1 MLRYVHDM
9 RIYNPCVAQNRCT
22 HRPWREQPRACFEL
36 GGRNEAEAPSGVA
49 QPRDQARNGA
59 RHAKLALMRSDDS
72 IKPAPPAEAPVQ
84 NASGGPSGARGSV
97 ARESRER
104 EAAWRRGEERARE
117 IEAGVEAVRDA
128 YTGLA
133 APGVAHR
140 AFAALAENVRDYAIF
155 LLDPDGVI
163 TFWGEGARLIKW
175 WTKEQAEGAHL
186 RLLYPDG
193 GAEDGTAEEHL
204 REAAETGEYTGEG
217 QRVRSDG
224 STFWGGIT
232 LTALRGDSGV
242 LLGFAKVTRDL
253 TARRAAD
260 AVLKATRDEAEE
272 ARARAEEASK
282 AKSQFLATMSHEIR
296 TPLNAVVGYTDLLD
310 MEIAGPLTE
319 RQHRHMA
326 QIRASSMHLLGI
338 IDEVLDFSRLDAGR
352 IKVQRRPGRLGAPIE
367 RAFELVQMQAR
378 AKGVALADSVSG
390 LAADVPYLGDEDRV
404 RQVLVILL
412 ANAVKFTPSSGRI
425 TVSAGTTEQPSSDTH
440 LPGPG
445 PWVYVRVEDTGPGI
459 PPERMAAIFEPFEQA
474 DMSMTRQHGG
484 TGLGLTIAQRLARLM
499 GGDIVV
505 RSQPGLGSTF
515 FLWLP
520 AAAEEAVETT
530 LSRSQHMDSPGP
542 KLLHQV
548 RDAILVELERVL
560 HVYVARLRSDP
571 VTPGAHALS
580 EAELEDH
587 LATFLSDLA
596 ATISALDLVAG
607 ADAEALR
614 DSTAIQRTVAE
625 RHGRQRRRLGW
636 GEAEIRREFEI
647 LREEVSA
654 AIQRQVRGKRPD
666 GAEGVLDAVAALIS
680 AAEGVSLGAYRKGG

>member
-1 MLRYVHDM
+1 
-9 RIYNPCVAQNRCT
+9 
-22 HRPWREQPRACFEL
+22 
-36 GGRNEAEAPSGVA
+36 
-49 QPRDQARNGA
+49 
-59 RHAKLALMRSDDS
+59 MRSDDTTE
-72 IKPAPPAEAPVQ
+72 PAPPDEVPDR
-84 NASGGPSGARGSV
+84 NASGAPEGRPSGPRGN
-97 ARESRER
+97 ADRETRER
-104 EAAWRRGEERARE
+104 EAAWRRGEERARATAA
-117 IEAGVEAVRDA
+117 AGAEAVRDP

-155 LLDPDGVI
+155 LLNADGII

-186 RLLYPDG
+186 RLLYPDNG
-193 GAEDGTAEEHL
+193 SEDGTAEAHL

-232 LTALRGDSGV
+232 LTALRDDSGV
-242 LLGFAKVTRDL
+242 LIGFAKVTRDL

-260 AVLKATRDEAEE
+260 AVLKAARDEAEE

-296 TPLNAVVGYTDLLD
+296 TPLNAVMGYTDLLD
-310 MEIAGPLTE
+310 LEIAGPLTE
-319 RQHRHMA
+319 PQHRHLEH
-326 QIRASSMHLLGI
+326 IRASSMHLLGI
-338 IDEVLDFSRLDAGR
+338 IDEVLDFSRLDGGR
-352 IKVQRRPGRLGAPIE
+352 VMVHCRPGRLGTPID
-367 RAFELVQMQAR
+367 RALELVQTQAQ
-378 AKGVALADSVSG
+378 AKGVALADSVAG
-390 LAADVPYLGDEDRV
+390 FAADVPYLGDEDRV
-404 RQVLVILL
+404 RQILVILL

-425 TVSAGTTEQPSSDTH
+425 TVSAGTTEQPPSDTQ
-440 LPGPG
+440 LPGRG

-474 DMSMTRQHGG
+474 DMSLTRQHGG

-499 GGDIVV
+499 GGAIVV
-505 RSQPGLGSTF
+505 RSQPGLGTTF

-530 LSRSQHMDSPGP
+530 LSRSPLKESPGP
-542 KLLHQV
+542 KLLQEIH
-548 RDAILVELERVL
+548 DAILVELERVL
-560 HVYVARLRSDP
+560 HAYVARLRGDP
-571 VTPGAHALS
+571 ATPSAHALS

-596 ATISALDLVAG
+596 QTFGALDLAAG
-607 ADAEALR
+607 ANAESLR
-614 DSTAIQRTVAE
+614 DSSAIQRTVAE

-636 GEAEIRREFEI
+636 TEAEIRREFEI

-654 AIQRQVRGKRPD
+654 AIQRRVRGKRHEGMEGAQDAIVPLIT
-666 GAEGVLDAVAALIS
+666 GAEGIS
-680 AAEGVSLGAYRKGG
+680 LEAYRQGAER

>member
-1 MLRYVHDM
+1 MRHDLARVLQNTILM
-9 RIYNPCVAQNRCT
+9 PSDSSTNPTPPGEARDPQVTRAPEDSPSSP
-22 HRPWREQPRACFEL
+22 HGIAGRET
-36 GGRNEAEAPSGVA
+36 
-49 QPRDQARNGA
+49 
-59 RHAKLALMRSDDS
+59 
-72 IKPAPPAEAPVQ
+72 
-84 NASGGPSGARGSV
+84 
-97 ARESRER
+97 RER

-117 IEAGVEAVRDA
+117 SAAPGAEAVRGP

-133 APGVAHR
+133 AQGVAHR

-155 LLDPDGVI
+155 LTDPDGII

-175 WTKEQAEGAHL
+175 WTKDQAEGAHL

-193 GAEDGTAEEHL
+193 GAEDGTAEENL

-224 STFWGGIT
+224 STFWAGIT
-232 LTALRGDSGV
+232 LTALRDDSGG

-260 AVLKATRDEAEE
+260 ALLKAARDDAEE
-272 ARARAEEASK
+272 ARARAEEANR
-282 AKSQFLATMSHEIR
+282 AKGLFLATMSHEIR
-296 TPLNAVVGYTDLLD
+296 TPMNAVIGYTDLLD
-310 MEIAGPLTE
+310 MEVPGPLNE
-319 RQHRHMA
+319 RQHGHLEH
-326 QIRASSMHLLGI
+326 IRASSMHLLGI

-352 IKVQRRPGRLGAPIE
+352 VTVHCRPGRLGTPIDM
-367 RAFELVQMQAR
+367 ALALVQTQAQ
-378 AKGVALADSVSG
+378 AKGVALADSVAG
-390 LAADVPYLGDEDRV
+390 FAADAPYLGDEDRV
-404 RQVLVILL
+404 RQILVILL

-425 TVSAGTTEQPSSDTH
+425 TVSAGTTEQPPSDTQ

-459 PPERMAAIFEPFEQA
+459 PPERMAAIFELFEQA

-505 RSQPGLGSTF
+505 RSEPGLGSAF

-520 AAAEEAVETT
+520 AAAEAAVQTT

-542 KLLHQV
+542 KLLHEIH
-548 RDAILVELERVL
+548 DAILVELERVL
-560 HVYVARLRSDP
+560 HAYVARLRSDP
-571 VTPGAHALS
+571 ATPHARMLS

-596 ATISALDLVAG
+596 QTFSALDLAAG
-607 ADAEALR
+607 SDAEALR
-614 DSTAIQRTVAE
+614 DSSAIQRTLAE
-625 RHGRQRRRLGW
+625 RHGLQRRRLGW
-636 GEAEIRREFEI
+636 AEAGIRREFEI

-654 AIQRQVRGKRPD
+654 AIQRRVHGKRHEEVK
-666 GAEGVLDAVAALIS
+666 GALDAVAALITT
-680 AAEGVSLGAYRKGG
+680 AEQVSLEAYRQGTEY